1 MWPYARRRRRAWPL
15 LLALLQSTAL
25 LAPRPTI
32 RGPKPLRSTPADFR
46 STPADIQPRT
56 ESGGNKKPPPKFTP
70 QAFGPDKKYAN
81 PREAH
86 RAAAKMRK
94 DAEAAFLD
102 RPRDALELYRRATAL
117 APSHSALAWLR
128 LARLHRQF
136 KDPSSA
142 RAALRRGTRHLPK
155 DARLWRALAQ
165 ACKAAGDIEGAR
177 NHYGVVTKLDPD
189 FVAGWDAWS
198 RLELREGNPAK
209 AAQLAKKGLSKVG
222 ALDAETPPPQSER
235 LWHAYALAL
244 AAAFSESGAHGVAS
258 RGWPIVDGHITYT
271 IRSITGAVA

>member
-1 MWPYARRRRRAWPL
+1 MASPACSSPVHRAANTAARSA
-15 LLALLQSTAL
+15 AA
-25 LAPRPTI
+25 
-32 RGPKPLRSTPADFR
+32 RGLRSTPADLQPRTGGAGNQPLR
-46 STPADIQPRT
+46 SSAGDASAPRT

-70 QAFGPDKKYAN
+70 KAFGGDKKYAN

-94 DAEAAFLD
+94 DAEARLD

-117 APSHSALAWLR
+117 APRTR
-128 LARLHRQF
+128 LWRGSDWQAPPPVQGPLVGASCTKAGHAA
-136 KDPSSA
+136 PPEG
-142 RAALRRGTRHLPK
+142 RAALRAPRKLQSSGRHRGR
-155 DARLWRALAQ
+155 
-165 ACKAAGDIEGAR
+165 R

-209 AAQLAKKGLSKVG
+209 AAQLAKKGLAAVG
-222 ALDAETPPPQSER
+222 ALDAETPPQQSER

-244 AAAFSESGAHGVAS
+244 AAG
-258 RGWPIVDGHITYT
+258 R
-271 IRSITGAVA
+271 RRC

>member
-1 MWPYARRRRRAWPL
+1 MWPYARRRRRPWPL

-25 LAPRPTI
+25 LTPRPVL
-32 RGPKPLRSTPADFR
+32 RGPRPLRSTPADLQPRTGGAGNRPLR
-46 STPADIQPRT
+46 STPANVEPRT

-70 QAFGPDKKYAN
+70 KAFGSDKKYAN

-177 NHYGVVTKLDPD
+177 NHYGVVTRLDPD

-198 RLELREGNPAK
+198 RLELREGNAAK

-222 ALDAETPPPQSER
+222 ALDAETPPHKVKGCGTPTR
-235 LWHAYALAL
+235 WRWRR
-244 AAAFSESGAHGVAS
+244 AAAGLAS
-258 RGWPIVDGHITYT
+258 ILTKLRKP
-271 IRSITGAVA
+271 S